1 MILIRCA
8 PIRRTF
14 ILSLHREFNILRMD
28 DKTIIKEV
36 EVAMNYLD
44 MAQSLLRKV
53 LDRVENMPKLVCSPQ
68 LAPNKTFQNYIE
80 GDSNKLA
87 RTVGLSIAERTGEI
101 TFNPLFVFGPS
112 GCGKTH
118 LISAIGLRYKEEN
131 PQKRVLY
138 VSAHEFQI
146 QFADSVRHNT
156 TNEFINLY
164 QSIDML
170 IVDDIQ
176 EWKNS
181 PKTLESFFYIFNQ
194 MLCNDKQII
203 LASDRPLVE
212 LKGMK
217 SSILTRFA
225 SGLVAELEVP
235 NEQLCIEILK
245 AKCRHDNL
253 TIPTDVIEFIAKTTK
268 GSVCKLEGVAN
279 SLKAYSLAKNKDIDI
294 TMAES
299 LIKTI

>member
-1 MILIRCA
+1 MKSNVDIKAMEEALEYIDKG
-8 PIRRTF
+8 
-14 ILSLHREFNILRMD
+14 REMLGRIID
-28 DKTIIKEV
+28 DV
-36 EVAMNYLD
+36 ELASEMKDETYNSQLD
-44 MAQSLLRKV
+44 
-53 LDRVENMPKLVCSPQ
+53 
-68 LAPNKTFQNYIE
+68 PNKTFQNYIE

-87 RTVGLSIAERTGEI
+87 RMVGLSIAERTGEI
-101 TFNPLFVFGPS
+101 TFNPLFFYGPS

-194 MLCNDKQII
+194 MLRNGKQII
-203 LASDRPLVE
+203 LASDCPPVE

-217 SSILTRFA
+217 RSILTRFV
-225 SGLVAELEVP
+225 SGLVAELEIP
-235 NEQLCIEILK
+235 NEQLCIEILN
-245 AKCRHDNL
+245 AKCRRDKII
-253 TIPTDVIEFIAKTTK
+253 IPTDVIEYIAKTTK
-268 GSVCKLEGVAN
+268 GSFCELEGVAN
-279 SLKAYSLAKNKDIDI
+279 SLKAYSLVHNKNIDI

-299 LIKTI
+299 LIKTILN

>member
-1 MILIRCA
+1 MEEALEYIDKG
-8 PIRRTF
+8 
-14 ILSLHREFNILRMD
+14 REMLGRIID
-28 DKTIIKEV
+28 DV
-36 EVAMNYLD
+36 ELASEMKDETYNSQLD
-44 MAQSLLRKV
+44 
-53 LDRVENMPKLVCSPQ
+53 
-68 LAPNKTFQNYIE
+68 PNKTFQNYIE

-87 RTVGLSIAERTGEI
+87 RMVGLSIAERTGEI
-101 TFNPLFVFGPS
+101 TFNPLFFYGPS

-194 MLCNDKQII
+194 MLRNGKQII
-203 LASDRPLVE
+203 LASDCPPVE

-217 SSILTRFA
+217 RSILTRFV
-225 SGLVAELEVP
+225 SGLVAELEIP
-235 NEQLCIEILK
+235 NEQLCIEILN
-245 AKCRHDNL
+245 AKCRRDKII
-253 TIPTDVIEFIAKTTK
+253 IPTDVIEYIAKTTK
-268 GSVCKLEGVAN
+268 GSFCELEGVAN
-279 SLKAYSLAKNKDIDI
+279 SLKAYSLVHNKNIDI

-299 LIKTI
+299 LIKTILN